1 MIAVLDYDA
10 GNLTSVACAVR
21 HLGHEPEITRDPE
34 VVRSAD
40 RVIFPGV
47 GAAGSSMATLEK
59 RGLADALRDVHS
71 AGRPI
76 LGICIGCQVAFS
88 RSEEDGGTD
97 CLGLLEGE
105 AVRALL
111 AAGASTEAKAK
122 GKFTPMHIAA
132 SQGHTEVI
140 RALKVIKLIR
150 AIREIRVIRVIS
162 VKKKMKKMRE
172 MKDLEV
178 GGGFV

>member
-59 RGLADALRDVHS
+59 LGLADALRDVHS

-105 AVRALL
+105 AVRFSFAEGVDRLEWTAGDPADEHTDLRGYLRGWTYPAADYNEWYFPLALVDR
-111 AAGASTEAKAK
+111 GVS
-122 GKFTPMHIAA
+122 F
-132 SQGHTEVI
+132 
-140 RALKVIKLIR
+140 R
-150 AIREIRVIRVIS
+150 
-162 VKKKMKKMRE
+162 
-172 MKDLEV
+172 
-178 GGGFV
+178 